1 MSAAPD
7 RPDGDG
13 LAGRFADFLRVERGL
28 SKHTLRAY
36 GRTVSTWEEA
46 CRRYGV
52 KPLAARR
59 AHLRRFL
66 FEAARGVEA
75 ATVAGHVAALRTFYA
90 WLLETGAIEAS
101 PAASLRP
108 PKVAVPLPR
117 VPEER
122 ALGELLDG
130 GALDPQAQALL
141 ELLYGAGL
149 RVGEAS
155 ALDLDDLDLLGGV
168 VHVRHGKG
176 DRERRVPMGES
187 AVAALR
193 RWLEARGDALTPAV
207 FVNRD
212 GGRMSDRSMR
222 RIVDAAGALGGVAA
236 LHPHALRH
244 AAATHMLDGG
254 ADLRAIQ
261 EQLGH
266 STLSTTQRY
275 THVSVERLMDVHRAA
290 HPHGKT
296 PKDR

>member
-1 MSAAPD
+1 MAEGS
-7 RPDGDG
+7 

-36 GRTVSTWEEA
+36 GRTISTWEEA

-52 KPLAARR
+52 QPLAARR

-75 ATVAGHVAALRTFYA
+75 ATVAGHVAALRTFYG

-117 VPEER
+117 VPDER
-122 ALGELLDG
+122 ALSELLDG
-130 GALDPQAQALL
+130 GALDPQPQALL

-155 ALDLDDLDLLGGV
+155 ALDLDDLDLHGGV

-212 GGRMSDRSMR
+212 GGRLSDRSMR

-296 PKDR
+296 PKDA

>member
-1 MSAAPD
+1 MS
-7 RPDGDG
+7 DGTVDDD
-13 LAGRFADFLRVERGL
+13 LSGRFADFLRVERGL

-36 GRTVSTWEEA
+36 GRTISTWQEA

-75 ATVAGHVAALRTFYA
+75 ATVAGHVAALRTFYG

-117 VPEER
+117 VPDER
-122 ALGELLDG
+122 ALCDLLDG
-130 GALDPQAQALL
+130 GALDPQPQALL

-266 STLSTTQRY
+266 RTLSTTQRY

-296 PKDR
+296 PKNR

>member
-1 MSAAPD
+1 LSAPAD
-7 RPDGDG
+7 DLR
-13 LAGRFADFLRVERGL
+13 GRFADFLRVERGL

-36 GRTVSTWEEA
+36 DRTVSTWVES
-46 CRRYGV
+46 CRKYGV
-52 KPLAARR
+52 PPMSARR

-66 FEAARGVEA
+66 FEVARGVEA
-75 ATVAGHVAALRTFYA
+75 ATVASHVAALRTFYG
-90 WLLETGAIEAS
+90 WLLETGAIDAS

-108 PKVAVPLPR
+108 PKVPVPLPR

-122 ALGELLDG
+122 ALAELLDG
-130 GALDPQAQALL
+130 GGLEPQARALV

-149 RVGEAS
+149 RVGEAA
-155 ALDLDDLDLLGGV
+155 ALDLDDLDLHGGV
-168 VHVRHGKG
+168 VRVRHGKG
-176 DRERRVPMGES
+176 DRERRVPMGEA
-187 AVAALR
+187 AVEAIR
-193 RWLEARGDALTPAV
+193 RWLEVRGDVLTPSV

-222 RIVDAAGALGGVAA
+222 RIVDAAGATGGGTA

-266 STLSTTQRY
+266 QTLSTTQRY
-275 THVSVERLMDVHRAA
+275 THVSVERLMDVHRSA
-290 HPHGKT
+290 HPHGKAT
-296 PKDR
+296 EER